1 MDYRQVEV
9 FEAVVTLGSV
19 TQAARRL
26 GVTQPAVSAALA
38 KLERAVG
45 FALFRREGRRL
56 LPTPEAMLLH
66 GKAFSVLS
74 DFRGLSETAAA
85 IAAGQAGTLTIASNP
100 GPAIAWLPAIA
111 ALFCRERPGVR
122 LRMLT
127 RNSAEVRDLAALS
140 AFDLG
145 IAEAPFTR
153 AETVLRRYS
162 FPRVVVLPIAHRLAA
177 APVLTP
183 HLLDGQDMV
192 ATVNSSWSWST
203 VERAFDVAGAR
214 CHVVAECEF
223 TAIAINMVAAG
234 LGLCIADPLSV
245 VGVQGLVIRPFRPT
259 LPYDVGLLRPAHGR
273 LTRLA
278 EAFASAFHASVAP
291 HLIET

>member
-1 MDYRQVEV
+1 MDYRQVEM

-45 FALFRREGRRL
+45 FSLFRREGRRL

-66 GKAFSVLS
+66 GRALSVLS
-74 DFRGLSETAAA
+74 DFRGLSETAAG
-85 IAAGQAGTLTIASNP
+85 IAAGQTGTLTIASNP
-100 GPAIAWLPAIA
+100 GPAIAWLPTVA
-111 ALFCRERPGVR
+111 AAFCKARPDIR

-127 RNSAEVRDLAALS
+127 RSSGEVRELAALS

-145 IAEAPFTR
+145 IAEAPFVR
-153 AETVLRRYS
+153 AEILLRRYS
-162 FPRVVVLPIAHRLAA
+162 FARVVVLPEAHPLAREA
-177 APVLTP
+177 TLTP
-183 HLLDGQDMV
+183 QLLDGQEMV
-192 ATVNSSWSWST
+192 AIVNSSWSWST
-203 VERAFDVAGAR
+203 IERAFDRAGAS

-223 TAIAINMVAAG
+223 TAIALNMVAAG

-245 VGVQGLVIRPFRPT
+245 VGVRGLAVRPFRPV
-259 LPYDVGLLRPAHGR
+259 LPYDVGLLRPAHGT

-278 EAFASAFHASVAP
+278 AAFAADFHAHVAP
-291 HLIET
+291 HMIEA